1 MMIPHAMFFD
11 EYFQNHETRITY
23 NTMKIEELSKRQG
36 PDNNKK
42 LAMRYARLERLLQAL
57 RQKEIP
63 GDVAEEINHHVRTIN
78 AGAGSDREYG
88 KMLGRAQHA
97 ILKIAEQKLRL
108 VARDH
113 YRNMWMSV
121 GMAAF
126 GIPLGVAFGLSMGN
140 MGFLGIGLPIGMA
153 IGIAVGVG
161 MDKKAM
167 QEGRQLDVDI

>member
-1 MMIPHAMFFD
+1 MTENESSKTRNMMV
-11 EYFQNHETRITY
+11 
-23 NTMKIEELSKRQG
+23 IEELMKRPG
-36 PDNNKK
+36 IDSNKR
-42 LAMRYARLERLLQAL
+42 LLSRYARLERLLHAL
-57 RQKEIP
+57 RQKDIP
-63 GDVAEEINHHVRTIN
+63 VDVEEEINHHVRTIN

-121 GMAAF
+121 GIAAF
-126 GIPLGVAFGLSMGN
+126 GIPLGVAFGVSMGN

-153 IGIAVGVG
+153 IGIAVGIG